1 MNYYI
6 IAGEK
11 SGDLHGSNLV
21 KALIE
26 QNPDARLRG
35 IGGEL
40 MKEAGVS
47 LFMPFSH
54 INFFGFWEVFIH
66 LPTLFR
72 AIKATKEDITSFRP
86 DVLILIDFAGYN
98 LRMAAFA
105 KERGIKVFYYISPKI
120 WAWNTKRAFK
130 IKKLV
135 DKMFVILPFEV
146 DFYRKFDYEVDYV
159 GNPIMDAIESFRPNP
174 QFLEQ
179 QHLTEKP
186 LIALLPGSRASEV
199 GKLLDLMVELK
210 EHFTTYKL
218 VVAAVSSLPKE
229 MYKRAEEAGLAIVWD
244 QTYDLLHV
252 AESAVV
258 ASGTATLETGLFKV
272 PQVVVYRVS
281 NISYQIA
288 KRLVQVRDIA
298 LVNLITDRIIVKTL
312 LQDDLNLP
320 RLVSELKETLKGG
333 SKRKEILDEYEKLAV
348 AIGGSGA
355 SEKAGKL
362 MAQYLKDMLRD
373 GN

>member
-1 MNYYI
+1 MS
-6 IAGEK
+6 GEK

-21 KALIE
+21 KSLRE
-26 QNPDARLRG
+26 QDPEANIRG
-35 IGGEL
+35 IGGDMMEN
-40 MKEAGVS
+40 AGVN
-47 LFMPFSH
+47 LFMPFGR
-54 INFFGFWEVFIH
+54 INFFGFWEVFIN
-66 LPTLFR
+66 LPLLFK
-72 AIKATKEDITSFRP
+72 AIKETKNDIVTFRP

-105 KERGIKVFYYISPKI
+105 KEQGIKVYYYISPKI

-135 DKMFVILPFEV
+135 DRMFVILPFEV
-146 DFYRKFDYEVDYV
+146 DFYRQFDYRVDYV

-174 QFLEQ
+174 QFIAQLHLEG
-179 QHLTEKP
+179 KP
-186 LIALLPGSRASEV
+186 IIALLPGSRPSEV
-199 GKLLDLMVELK
+199 SKLIDLLVALKNHFLD
-210 EHFTTYKL
+210 YQL

-229 MYKRAEEAGLAIVWD
+229 MYVKAQEAGIALVWD

-281 NISYQIA
+281 YISYQIA
-288 KRLVQVRDIA
+288 KRLVKVRDIA

-312 LQDDLNLP
+312 LQNDLNLP
-320 RLVSELKETLKGG
+320 RLVSELKATLKGG
-333 SKRKEILDEYEKLAV
+333 AKREEILQEYKKLAV
-348 AIGGSGA
+348 EIGGSGA

-362 MAQYLKDMLRD
+362 MAQYLKDRL
-373 GN
+373 